1 MFGCFQSSNL
11 TPGKVIQCFCKAI
24 ILMTCTVNIFLL
36 FSDLS
41 NSSQHEFFASV
52 LPYEAL
58 IVLNT
63 IVVPGIFCDLPDL
76 VSVWIVVYAILLLV
90 GAILIAY
97 NQQIPALIPI
107 ASNTAAYMVCYLFN
121 ITDLDEMQM
130 EKLGFVIT
138 LGLYLMVF
146 ISDVILTGTKQEA
159 PTLPFFLPSRTIN
172 YPPTEPTP
180 NRVPS
185 STSIQSLPTY
195 SEAEMLPSYDQA
207 AKQEVQQK

>member
-1 MFGCFQSSNL
+1 
-11 TPGKVIQCFCKAI
+11 
-24 ILMTCTVNIFLL
+24 
-36 FSDLS
+36 
-41 NSSQHEFFASV
+41 
-52 LPYEAL
+52 
-58 IVLNT
+58 
-63 IVVPGIFCDLPDL
+63 
-76 VSVWIVVYAILLLV
+76 
-90 GAILIAY
+90 
-97 NQQIPALIPI
+97 
-107 ASNTAAYMVCYLFN
+107 MVCYLFN

-159 PTLPFFLPSRTIN
+159 PTLPFFLPSRTII
-172 YPPTEPTP
+172 PPSEPTP